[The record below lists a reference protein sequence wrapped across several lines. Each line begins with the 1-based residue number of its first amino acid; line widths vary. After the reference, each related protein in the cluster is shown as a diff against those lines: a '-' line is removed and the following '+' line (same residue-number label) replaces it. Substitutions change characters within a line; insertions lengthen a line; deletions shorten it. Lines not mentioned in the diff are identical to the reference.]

1 MTTLI
6 EIIPRENPD
15 VRSPTEFEAI
25 VSEDGVPV
33 FISWQPFE
41 TTELAKE
48 AVLRLVSN
56 TNPVTLKTTNLAGEQ
71 TVEEIR

>member
-1 MTTLI
+1 MMLV
-6 EIIPRENPD
+6 EISHREVPQGQ
-15 VRSPTEFEAI
+15 PPEWEAV

-33 FISWQPFE
+33 FTSWQPWE
-41 TTELAKE
+41 TPDLAKE

-56 TNPVTLKTTNLAGEQ
+56 TIPVTLKVTDLAGEQ

>member
-1 MTTLI
+1 MTTLA
-6 EIIPRENPD
+6 EVLPREVPKG
-15 VRSPTEFEAI
+15 SPAEFEVT

-48 AVLRLVSN
+48 AVVRLFSN
-56 TNPVTLKTTNLAGEQ
+56 TIPVTLKVTDLAGGE

>member
-1 MTTLI
+1 MMLV
-6 EIIPRENPD
+6 EISHREVPQGQP
-15 VRSPTEFEAI
+15 VEWEAV

-33 FISWQPFE
+33 FVSWQPFE
-41 TTELAKE
+41 NPDVAKE

-56 TNPVTLKTTNLAGEQ
+56 TIPVTLKVTDLAGEQ